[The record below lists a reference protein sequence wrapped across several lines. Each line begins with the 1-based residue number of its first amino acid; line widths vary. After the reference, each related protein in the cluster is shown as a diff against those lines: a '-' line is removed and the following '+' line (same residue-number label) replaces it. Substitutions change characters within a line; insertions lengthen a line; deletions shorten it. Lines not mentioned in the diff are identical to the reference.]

1 MGDLWLSLALLL
13 SAFHVSAV
21 LIPQGETESPF
32 LFRPAKFGPVVGTD
46 DIIPAPGG
54 YEKVNEA
61 FWREPCRL
69 PRQVQKRLERA
80 GKESCSVCV
89 GKMVGSGVRVPI
101 RPRSG
106 FSCLLGFLANLS
118 CVVVTTGQIL
128 HYTHF

>member
-1 MGDLWLSLALLL
+1 M
-13 SAFHVSAV
+13 
-21 LIPQGETESPF
+21 ESPF

-89 GKMVGSGVRVPI
+89 GKMVGSGVRVPVS
-101 RPRSG
+101 PSG
-106 FSCLLGFLANLS
+106 PGVASAVFWASLPTCH
-118 CVVVTTGQIL
+118 V
-128 HYTHF
+128 